1 MIKPLGKILVECGF
15 ITNMQLSEALIKQKA
30 SGGAKRMGDIFLE
43 MGILS
48 PQDLETALKKQQET
62 ASGPGVRKIFG
73 GPPPSAAVRVQAPM
87 VETGRPFSPEA
98 AALSQFRKA
107 PLPPQSYPT
116 PPLPQPSAS
125 PRDSKE
131 LLALVQLLIKKG
143 VITMEEYFREI
154 KGG

>member
-1 MIKPLGKILVECGF
+1 VIKPLGKILVECGF
-15 ITNMQLSEALIKQKA
+15 ISNMQLSEALIKQKA
-30 SGGAKRMGDIFLE
+30 SGGSKRMGDIFLE

-48 PQDLETALKKQQET
+48 PQDLETALKKQQEST
-62 ASGPGVRKIFG
+62 GHGLRKTFG
-73 GPPPSAAVRVQAPM
+73 GPPPSAPSRAQAP
-87 VETGRPFSPEA
+87 VNQTVHPISPEA
-98 AALSQFRKA
+98 AVLSQFRKT
-107 PLPPQSYPT
+107 PMPPQSYSA
-116 PPLPQPSAS
+116 PPPPHPAAS

>member
-1 MIKPLGKILVECGF
+1 MIKPLGKILVEGGF

-30 SGGAKRMGDIFLE
+30 SGGAKRMGDIFME

-48 PQDLETALKKQQET
+48 PQDLETALKKQQES
-62 ASGPGVRKIFG
+62 AGQPGLRKTFG
-73 GPPPSAAVRVQAPM
+73 GPPPPAAVRVQAP
-87 VETGRPFSPEA
+87 VSEPVRPFSPEVA
-98 AALSQFRKA
+98 AVSQFRKA
-107 PLPPQSYPT
+107 PLPPQPYAA
-116 PPLPQPSAS
+116 PPPPSPSAS